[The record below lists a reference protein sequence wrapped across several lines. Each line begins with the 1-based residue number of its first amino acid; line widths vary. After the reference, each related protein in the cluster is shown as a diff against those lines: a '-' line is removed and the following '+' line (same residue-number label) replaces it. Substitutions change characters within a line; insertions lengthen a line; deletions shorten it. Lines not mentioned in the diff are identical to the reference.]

1 MYLAS
6 GGEDCRYKIWDSQGA
21 VIFSSSE
28 EEHAITSISFCHM
41 GQLLAVGGF
50 NMLKLCNY
58 NGWSYSTINFTT
70 PTAVGSLYSITWS
83 HDCTQ
88 IIAGSSSGLLICGHI
103 IEVEK
108 ISKNLKAKTIG
119 RQTIQLQDLI
129 SQTSD
134 TLDFPDRI
142 INWSLGYGH
151 LVVATASQIHV
162 YNEKY
167 INTPLSLI
175 DGRCDVRII
184 ILAKK

>member
-1 MYLAS
+1 MLLAS
-6 GGEDCRYKIWDSQGA
+6 GGEDCRYKIWDNQGS

-28 EEHAITSISFCHM
+28 EEYAITSVSFCQM
-41 GQLLAVGGF
+41 GQLAVGGF

-58 NGWSYSTINFTT
+58 NGWSHSTTNFTA
-70 PTAVGSLYSITWS
+70 PTVGSVYSITWS

-134 TLDFPDRI
+134 TLDFPNRI
-142 INWSLGYGH
+142 INWSIGYGH
-151 LVVATASQIHV
+151 LVVATTSQIHV

-167 INTPLSLI
+167 TNTPLSLI
-175 DGRCDVRII
+175 DGRYDVRII

>member
-1 MYLAS
+1 MLLAS
-6 GGEDCRYKIWDSQGA
+6 GGEDCRYKIWDNQGA
-21 VIFSSSE
+21 IIYSSSE
-28 EEHAITSISFCHM
+28 EEYAITSIAFCPN
-41 GQLLAVGGF
+41 GQSLAVGGF

-58 NGWSYSTINFTT
+58 NGWSHSTTNFNA
-70 PTAVGSLYSITWS
+70 PTVGSLYSISWS
-83 HDCTQ
+83 YDSTQ
-88 IIAGSSSGLLICGHI
+88 IMAGSSSGSLICGHI

-108 ISKNLKAKTIG
+108 ICKNLKAKTIG

-129 SQTSD
+129 GQTMD

-151 LVVATASQIHV
+151 LVVATTSQVHV

-167 INTPLSLI
+167 TNTPLSVI
-175 DGRCDVRII
+175 DGRYDVSII